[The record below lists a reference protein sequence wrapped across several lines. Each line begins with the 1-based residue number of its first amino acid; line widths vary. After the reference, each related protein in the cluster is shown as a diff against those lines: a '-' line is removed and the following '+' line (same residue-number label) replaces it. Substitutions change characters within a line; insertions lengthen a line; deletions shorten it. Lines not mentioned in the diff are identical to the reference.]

1 MPDLRPELRV
11 SLEWRVAV
19 WTHRATTEPGTI
31 ATIHMDDAVRDIA
44 AYEPAAD
51 DGVVTRAS
59 VWEVLVT
66 FDEADA
72 AIGSQYGWRAFV
84 LLDKPVEP
92 PDDFRVV
99 TGVAVP

>member
-51 DGVVTRAS
+51 DGVVTREA
-59 VWEVLVT
+59 VWELLVT
-66 FDEADA
+66 FDAADA
-72 AIGSQYGWRAFV
+72 AIGSQYGWRAFI